1 VDGRMV
7 MLDVDRVC
15 VGDPAIDVGHFMAA
29 CTARR
34 WKERASPPATS
45 PRRFSM
51 RILSGVRIG
60 LETRSRLFQAASLV
74 RMAVR
79 SLTQR
84 PDLYRDG
91 SDESVP
97 VRLLDEATACL
108 AAPRRV

>member
-1 VDGRMV
+1 MAGWSCWTSTVYV
-7 MLDVDRVC
+7 L
-15 VGDPAIDVGHFMAA
+15 AIPRSMSGISWRP

-97 VRLLDEATACL
+97 LRLLDEATACL